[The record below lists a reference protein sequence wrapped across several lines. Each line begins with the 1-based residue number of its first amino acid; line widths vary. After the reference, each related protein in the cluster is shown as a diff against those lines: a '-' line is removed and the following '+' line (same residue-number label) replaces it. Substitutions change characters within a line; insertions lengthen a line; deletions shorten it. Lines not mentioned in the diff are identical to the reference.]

1 MANYVLGPRA
11 ARWLQMRMNGRMTG
25 GRNPGGR
32 PCSVDEQSFCHP
44 FELRWAASA
53 GDDSGGAP
61 KGAWI
66 IWLPKGSLVVDGSE
80 VDFSTLTAA
89 SGYPA
94 GWYDLTESFGDG
106 EVPEEFDLYL
116 QPGAKAE
123 FGIDKSKLTDPVLVA
138 SVKGK
143 MVKGVVESA
152 LVFSA
157 SGAPHP
163 WELRRFYDEPEAGG
177 EPVPVWRVWIPSAA
191 ITFVHGSVTRKVVY
205 DSGSSG
211 PDPSVNYKV
220 EGGSSSAMWGAGNF
234 TGEKDGERTAA
245 AMASGL
251 SGVWAAAPVPDGG
264 GSVYIRIFSA
274 DGDAFSAAIE
284 LTNVLPGGRDATV
297 NHPVSLSDEGFYIR
311 IASVDDDG
319 VVTQCVRS
327 MLSLTVLQGG
337 LVQKLITGGNGISVV
352 ETEGRI
358 QISVTGGGGSSDG
371 GGSTGGGEDSG
382 TGISGTFVFA
392 TVPRYDEASHRLL
405 YTPVSLTFANGSLTA
420 MEAGAE
426 TVIAQAVEES
436 A

>member
-11 ARWLQMRMNGRMTG
+11 ARWLQTQMNGHMTG
-25 GRNPGGR
+25 GRSPGGR

-53 GDDSGGAP
+53 GGDSGGAP

-66 IWLPKGSLVVDGSE
+66 IWLPNGSLVVDGSE
-80 VDFSTLTAA
+80 VDFSTLAAA

-163 WELRRFYDEPEAGG
+163 WELRRFVKEPETSGG
-177 EPVPVWRVWIPSAA
+177 DPVVEWRVWIPVAA
-191 ITFVHGSVTRKVVY
+191 ITFMYGSLARKVVA
-205 DSGSSG
+205 DSGTGDTMIVS
-211 PDPSVNYKV
+211 PSI
-220 EGGSSSAMWGAGNF
+220 SSAMWGCGNYS
-234 TGEKDGERTAA
+234 GSVDVARSSAA
-245 AMASGL
+245 AEAGL
-251 SGVWAAAPVPDGG
+251 EGKWAVVDIPDGG
-264 GSVYIRIFSA
+264 GAVYLRLFSPST
-274 DGDAFSAAIE
+274 DDMPPSTVE
-284 LTNVLPGGRDATV
+284 LVSDLPGKDATV
-297 NHPVSLSDEGFYIR
+297 SHPVSLTDEGFYFC
-311 IASVDDDG
+311 IARVDEDG
-319 VVTQCVRS
+319 VITQCVCS
-327 MLSLTVLQGG
+327 MLTVSHYTDGVIQKMIAGG
-337 LVQKLITGGNGISVV
+337 DGIRV
-352 ETEGRI
+352 TEENGRI
-358 QISVTGGGGSSDG
+358 TITATGGGGSSG
-371 GGSTGGGEDSG
+371 GDDVVTSGYSG
-382 TGISGTFVFA
+382 TVVAA
-392 TVPRYDEASHRLL
+392 TNPRYDEGSHRLL
-405 YTPVSLTFANGSLTA
+405 YTPVSMKFEKGLMKSIE
-420 MEAGAE
+420 MGAE

>member
-11 ARWLQMRMNGRMTG
+11 ARWLRTQMNGRMTG
-25 GRNPGGR
+25 GRSPGGR

-53 GDDSGGAP
+53 GGDSGGAP

-89 SGYPA
+89 SGYPD

-116 QPGAKAE
+116 QPGAKTE
-123 FGIDKSKLTDPVLVA
+123 FEIDKSKLTDPVLVA

-191 ITFVHGSVTRKVVY
+191 ITFVTGSVTRKVVY

-220 EGGSSSAMWGAGNF
+220 EPGSSSAMWGAGNYA
-234 TGEKDGERTAA
+234 GGIDEDRTSAA
-245 AMASGL
+245 VAAGL
-251 SGVWAAAPVPDGG
+251 SGVWAEAPVPDGG
-264 GSVYIRIFSA
+264 GSVYLRIFSS
-274 DGDAFSAAIE
+274 DGAAFSAAVE
-284 LTNVLPGGRDATV
+284 LTNVLPDGRDATV

-337 LVQKLITGGNGISVV
+337 LVQKMITGGNGISVV

-358 QISVTGGGGSSDG
+358 QISATGDGGSSG

-405 YTPVSLTFANGSLTA
+405 YTPVSLTFANGRLTA
-420 MEAGAE
+420 METGAE